1 MQISLVQK
9 LKAKLKQKM
18 NRIKQYIAAYG
29 YIQNI
34 RDSNR
39 KVEKPQKQKRKR
51 AQHLTKMTTTTQ
63 PTR

>member
-39 KVEKPQKQKRKR
+39 KVEKPQK
-51 AQHLTKMTTTTQ
+51 
-63 PTR
+63 